1 MDTSKNPQLMD
12 ARLGQPAR
20 RNYPYTFQVPIH
32 REDLTSH
39 ADRIH
44 FESRVE
50 WNDQGA
56 NFDGHWSYKLLAK
69 PDLAKVESENPFEH
83 FT

>member
-1 MDTSKNPQLMD
+1 MD
-12 ARLGQPAR
+12 ARLGQTAR
-20 RNYPYTFQVPIH
+20 RNNPHTFQVPIH
-32 REDLTSH
+32 SEDPTCH

-44 FESRVE
+44 FESGVE

-56 NFDGHWSYKLLAK
+56 NFGGHWSYKPLAK